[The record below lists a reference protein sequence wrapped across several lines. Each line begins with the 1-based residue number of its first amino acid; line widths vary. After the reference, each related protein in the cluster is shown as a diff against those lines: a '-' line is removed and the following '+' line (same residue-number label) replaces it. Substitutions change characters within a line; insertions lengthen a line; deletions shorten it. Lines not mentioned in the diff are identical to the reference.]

1 MSYYYM
7 FSQGIYSDYCVGGLY
22 KSEQELDK
30 TYFIEYVRSVLL
42 GQIDSE
48 WKEAVD
54 FITNWEVQDIC
65 TITSHELVTT
75 TLFELHAGK
84 CPSWKDKE
92 GRNLWNDAYRKW
104 LSEQTIELNYIEKL
118 VEEGI
123 LVKVEYQEIWEG

>member
-7 FSQGIYSDYCVGGLY
+7 FSKGSYSDYCVGGLY
-22 KSEQELDK
+22 KSKQELDE
-30 TYFIEYVRSVLL
+30 TYFIEYVRSMLL
-42 GQIDSE
+42 SKIDFE

-54 FITNWEVQDIC
+54 FITNWEVQDIG
-65 TITSHELVTT
+65 TITNQRLVTT
-75 TLFELHAGK
+75 RLFELHAGK
-84 CPSWKDKE
+84 CPLWNDKE
-92 GRNLWNDAYRKW
+92 GRNLWNDTYCKW